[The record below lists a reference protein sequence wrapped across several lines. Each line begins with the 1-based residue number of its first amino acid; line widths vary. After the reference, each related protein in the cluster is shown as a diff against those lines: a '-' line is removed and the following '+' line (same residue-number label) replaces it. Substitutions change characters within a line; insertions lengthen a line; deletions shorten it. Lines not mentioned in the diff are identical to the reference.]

1 MTSTT
6 LRRASAL
13 ALAFFLGACTT
24 PYHPPQFLEPN
35 PAFPGLVDLPANNG
49 GKPVDVLLV
58 HGICTHTA
66 AWADDVVHT
75 LATAIQVNLPAP
87 ELDVRPRT
95 PAGIEVVTSRLAA
108 PGGTLRFDG
117 LIWSPLTQE
126 LKKQLCYDQTS
137 KSSLCTGS
145 QPFTPTRARIN
156 ARLKDYLIDD
166 CVPDALIY
174 QGVSRDTMQQRM
186 RDAVLQIL
194 DKGDN
199 APATPLV
206 IVAESMGSKYL
217 FDTLLRM
224 AQEPADSRAASVA
237 RQAIDRMQYLVMAG
251 NQIPMLALAD
261 QQIDSTAAVTTA
273 ARPATVQPDTDSLQQ
288 LLQMRRQRSASI
300 ASNAKT
306 APRTNVATPL
316 VLVAFTD
323 PSDVLSYTLQTERYA
338 REGATVYNVLV
349 SNAPIWFGV
358 LERPDTAHL
367 NYLENADVARLIAC
381 GQPVSKRCMA
391 R

>member
-6 LRRASAL
+6 LRRTSTLAL
-13 ALAFFLGACTT
+13 ALFLGACST

-35 PAFPGLVDLPANNG
+35 PVFPGLVDLPANNG

-58 HGICTHTA
+58 HGICSHTA
-66 AWADDVVHT
+66 SWADDVVHT
-75 LATAIQVNLPAP
+75 LAAAIQSNLPAP

-95 PAGIEVVTSRLAA
+95 PAGIEVVTSNLATPA
-108 PGGTLRFDG
+108 GTLRFDG

-126 LKKQLCYDQTS
+126 LKKQLCYDQTE

-174 QGVSRDTMQQRM
+174 QGVARDAMQQRM
-186 RDAVLQIL
+186 RETVLQVI
-194 DKGDN
+194 DN
-199 APATPLV
+199 GSNAANVPLV

-217 FDTLLRM
+217 FDTLLSMTR
-224 AQEPADSRAASVA
+224 EGPDSRAAIVA
-237 RQAIDRMQYLVMAG
+237 RQVVDRMQYLVMAG

-261 QQIDSTAAVTTA
+261 QQIDSAAAATRTTNA
-273 ARPATVQPDTDSLQQ
+273 APGADSLQQ
-288 LLQMRRQRSASI
+288 LLQMRRQRPSSSTGATSRASV
-300 ASNAKT
+300 A
-306 APRTNVATPL
+306 APPL

-323 PSDVLSYTLQTERYA
+323 PSDVLSYTLQTARYTQ
-338 REGATVYNVLV
+338 EGATVYNVLV
-349 SNAPIWFGV
+349 SNASIWIGL

-381 GQPVSKRCMA
+381 GQPISQRCA
-391 R
+391 SR

>member
-1 MTSTT
+1 MTSAT
-6 LRRASAL
+6 LRRASTL

-35 PAFPGLVDLPANNG
+35 PAFPGLVDLPAKNG

-75 LATAIQVNLPAP
+75 LASAIQANLPAP

-95 PAGIEVVTSRLAA
+95 PAGIEIVTSSLTA

-137 KSSLCTGS
+137 KSPLCTGS

-186 RDAVLQIL
+186 REAVLQIL
-194 DKGDN
+194 GKGGN
-199 APATPLV
+199 APTTPLV

-224 AQEPADSRAASVA
+224 AQEPTDSRAASVA

-261 QQIDSTAAVTTA
+261 QQIDSAKAAAA
-273 ARPATVQPDTDSLQQ
+273 ARPAAAQPDIDSLQQ
-288 LLQMRRQRSASI
+288 LLQMRRLRGGSATG
-300 ASNAKT
+300 A
-306 APRTNVATPL
+306 APRASVAAPPL

-323 PSDVLSYTLQTERYA
+323 PSDVLSYTLQTARYA
-338 REGATVYNVLV
+338 QEGATVYNVLV
-349 SNAPIWFGV
+349 SNAPIWFGQ

-381 GQPVSKRCMA
+381 GQPASPRCA
-391 R
+391 SR

>member
-1 MTSTT
+1 MASTT

-13 ALAFFLGACTT
+13 ALALFLGACTT
-24 PYHPPQFLEPN
+24 PYHPPQFIEPN
-35 PAFPGLVDLPANNG
+35 PSFPGLVDLPAKNG

-66 AWADDVVHT
+66 AWASDTVHT
-75 LATAIQVNLPAP
+75 LAQAIQANLPGP
-87 ELDVRPRT
+87 EPAVRPRT
-95 PAGIEVVTSRLAA
+95 PTGIEVVTSSLSTSA
-108 PGGTLRFDG
+108 GTLRFDG

-126 LKKQLCYDQTS
+126 LKKQLCYDQTE
-137 KSSLCTGS
+137 KSSLCTGA

-174 QGVSRDTMQQRM
+174 QGVSHDAMQQRM
-186 RDAVLQIL
+186 REAVLQIL
-194 DKGDN
+194 DQGSN
-199 APATPLV
+199 APDVPLV
-206 IVAESMGSKYL
+206 VVAESMGSKYL

-224 AQEPADSRAASVA
+224 AQETPESRAATVA

-251 NQIPMLALAD
+251 NQIPMLSLAD
-261 QQIDSTAAVTTA
+261 QQIDSAQAAA
-273 ARPATVQPDTDSLQQ
+273 ARPAATQPGTDSLQQ
-288 LLQMRRQRSASI
+288 LLQMRRQRASST
-300 ASNAKT
+300 ASTTGAT
-306 APRTNVATPL
+306 SRAGVAAPPL

-323 PSDVLSYTLQTERYA
+323 PSDVLSYTLQTARYA
-338 REGATVYNVLV
+338 QEGATVYNVLV
-349 SNAPIWFGV
+349 SNAPIWFGA

-381 GQPVSKRCMA
+381 GQPTSQRCTS